1 MKTSLKTLFILAPL
15 MISCAH
21 KGLDRKLADSRLDS
35 LRHESLT
42 RYSSVDLKK
51 FSGIEKNIALCHDGR
66 YNEALT
72 AFKDVLDK
80 NRKNPVYW
88 NHLGTCYYLKGEYPK
103 SLIYLDISKGLTKNK
118 KLHAAIENNIG
129 LNHLG
134 QKNYL
139 EAKEAFKKSI
149 ELDSTA
155 LTPRYNLA
163 QLYLAKGL
171 YGKAREMLKTLEK
184 TNPKDVDVN
193 YSLAHLR
200 LMQNDYNGS
209 LAYFKRIPSAYLKRD
224 DVALNLA
231 TAYYFLGEND
241 KALKALDEAPMNVA
255 RFAIQQTELKKR
267 IERKISN

>member
-1 MKTSLKTLFILAPL
+1 MKRSIKALIFLAPL
-15 MISCAH
+15 TVSCAH

-42 RYSSVDLKK
+42 RYSPEDLAK
-51 FSGIEKNIALCHDGR
+51 FSGTEKNIAQCHNGR
-66 YNEALT
+66 YNEALS
-72 AFKDVLDK
+72 AFKDVLDE

-118 KLHAAIENNIG
+118 KLLAAIENNIG

-134 QKNYL
+134 QKNLL

-163 QLYLAKGL
+163 QLYLSKGL
-171 YGKAREMLKTLEK
+171 YGKAREMLK
-184 TNPKDVDVN
+184 
-193 YSLAHLR
+193 
-200 LMQNDYNGS
+200 
-209 LAYFKRIPSAYLKRD
+209 SA
-224 DVALNLA
+224 
-231 TAYYFLGEND
+231 
-241 KALKALDEAPMNVA
+241 
-255 RFAIQQTELKKR
+255 
-267 IERKISN
+267 